1 MSFSIFRNTLPNI
14 SKEKRH
20 SSEESHNAIFFWN
33 KALKSCLV
41 RVRDK
46 KTVNMN
52 TRRKNWCGI
61 KLLYY
66 LQREIINERLLKG
79 VVLLR
84 DSLPLKQQNWE
95 LFSLLQIKD
104 LLPIYLTRSCL
115 LTQDVKRVKK
125 AI

>member
-1 MSFSIFRNTLPNI
+1 
-14 SKEKRH
+14 
-20 SSEESHNAIFFWN
+20 
-33 KALKSCLV
+33 
-41 RVRDK
+41 
-46 KTVNMN
+46 MN
-52 TRRKNWCGI
+52 TRRENWCGI